1 MLDVQRFRQ
10 YVTEEQS
17 RQEEHSIPTVLTG
30 SGVDQEPPTSSST
43 NGQVTTSG
51 EEDSVP
57 LQDGHGTDQVFAH
70 GRVLA
75 EQDSSSQP
83 PSFLSQESSR
93 TVIAGG
99 PTVVKPGTAY
109 QNSPCYP
116 HGKCVKDRMENMH
129 IYLMVWFIGGQD
141 LGYLGQNWKTRWLAM
156 FSSFQIL

>member
-10 YVTEEQS
+10 YVAEEQS
-17 RQEEHSIPTVLTG
+17 RQAGHSIPTVPTG

-43 NGQVTTSG
+43 DGQVTTPG

-109 QNSPCYP
+109 
-116 HGKCVKDRMENMH
+116 
-129 IYLMVWFIGGQD
+129 
-141 LGYLGQNWKTRWLAM
+141 
-156 FSSFQIL
+156 

>member
-1 MLDVQRFRQ
+1 MVHYEAVQYFADYESSPRTPPSDQERITFQPMLDVQRFRQ

-93 TVIAGG
+93 TVIAVG
-99 PTVVKPGTAY
+99 PTMGKPGTAY
-109 QNSPCYP
+109 
-116 HGKCVKDRMENMH
+116 
-129 IYLMVWFIGGQD
+129 
-141 LGYLGQNWKTRWLAM
+141 
-156 FSSFQIL
+156 